1 LAKFVQKMWSPGAE
15 GYSRRDRQGGAYQA
29 YHPDLLVGRQF
40 LFSGDVA
47 ADLEDAARAITLLNN
62 RAKAL
67 GDTEILARM
76 LLRAESVASSRIEG
90 LVIGARKLLRAEVQR
105 NECGG
110 RVDVTAAE
118 VLANIDAMVHA
129 VTAFNPDERITPA
142 MILEI
147 HARLM
152 RGSSLENLSGKLR
165 TEQNWIGG
173 SSFNPCRAQFVPPPP
188 TLVPNL
194 MADLC
199 AFCNS
204 DALPAVAQAAMAHAQ
219 FEIIHPFVDGNGR
232 AGRVLVHLVL
242 RRRNLC
248 RRVLPPISLVLATMA
263 QDYIDGIRATQYDG
277 SPTSR
282 AARAGVD
289 LWVGRFAG
297 ACQRAVDEVVT
308 FEQRIEAIQAVW
320 RDRLGAV
327 RAGSA
332 PELLVRSLVAAPVVS
347 VKTASALIGRSFP
360 ATNDAIARLV
370 TAGVLKPI
378 IFGQQR
384 DRLFEAT
391 DVIEAFAAL
400 ERTIAS
406 PAGDTRVARP
416 NRPVPGP
423 HNRKN

>member
-1 LAKFVQKMWSPGAE
+1 LAKFVRKRWFPSGE
-15 GYSRRDRQGGAYQA
+15 GCFRRDRQGGEYLA

-40 LFSGDVA
+40 VFSGDVA
-47 ADLEDAARAITLLNN
+47 ADLEDAARAIVLFNH
-62 RAKAL
+62 RAKAT
-67 GDTEILARM
+67 GDTEIPERM

-105 NECGG
+105 DAGG
-110 RVDVTAAE
+110 RPVDVTAAE

-129 VTAFNPDERITPA
+129 VTAFDPDEAITPA

-152 RGSSLENLSGKLR
+152 KGSSLENLSGKLR

-188 TLVPNL
+188 TLVAEL

-199 AFCNS
+199 KFCN
-204 DALPAVAQAAMAHAQ
+204 DDGLPAVAQAAMANAQ

-232 AGRVLVHLVL
+232 TGRVLVHLVL

-263 QDYIDGIRATQYDG
+263 QDYIDGLRATQYDG
-277 SPTSR
+277 APTSR
-282 AARAGVD
+282 AARAGVN
-289 LWVGRFAG
+289 LWVGCFAG
-297 ACQRAVDEVVT
+297 ACQRAVDQVLT
-308 FEQRIEAIQAVW
+308 FEQRIEAIQAAW
-320 RDRLGAV
+320 RRRLGV
-327 RAGSA
+327 IRAGSA
-332 PELLVRSLVAAPVVS
+332 AELLVRNLVAAPVVS
-347 VKTASALIGRSFP
+347 VKTASTLIGRTFP

-370 TAGVLKPI
+370 AAEVLKPI
-378 IFGQQR
+378 IIGKQR
-384 DRLFEAT
+384 DRLFEAK
-391 DVIEAFAAL
+391 DVIDAFAAL
-400 ERTIAS
+400 ERTMAS
-406 PAGDTRVARP
+406 PMGDTRVARP

-423 HNRKN
+423 PNRRD